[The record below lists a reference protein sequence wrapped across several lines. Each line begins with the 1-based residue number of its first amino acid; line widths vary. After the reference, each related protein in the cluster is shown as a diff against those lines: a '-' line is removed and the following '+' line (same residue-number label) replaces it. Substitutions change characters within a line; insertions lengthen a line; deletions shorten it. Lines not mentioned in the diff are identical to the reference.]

1 MNVYYKS
8 KNNNDMTKVDIITKI
23 MDGFSK
29 FVGAIKRNGVM
40 YSFLSVVLFIVLYNF
55 IIYPINV
62 NEIIMQTNKQKDKE
76 HIESVNKRLIADE
89 VMGDILDKLRIKYDI
104 DRVSLLEMHNSTSN
118 INEVSFLFFSLTYES
133 VDAFNDSIPLI
144 SDQYQQTRTSEYSS
158 VIKECA
164 RKGHL
169 YLNVEEAKKDVRFVR
184 IAKKL
189 EMNGTHSVL
198 FLPLYNGRRLDGM
211 LIFSSTK
218 DNFDYKTILMNSNK
232 STAKIKSLIFNEIVL

>member
-1 MNVYYKS
+1 MTKFNILQILIDGFNKLVNTV
-8 KNNNDMTKVDIITKI
+8 KNNGVLTSLCTTII
-23 MDGFSK
+23 
-29 FVGAIKRNGVM
+29 
-40 YSFLSVVLFIVLYNF
+40 FIILYNF

-62 NEIIMQTNKQKDKE
+62 NEIIMQTNKQKDEE

-89 VMGDILDKLRIKYDI
+89 VMGDILDKMRIKYNV

-133 VDAFNDSIPLI
+133 IDAFNDSIPLI

-169 YLNVEEAKKDVRFVR
+169 YLNVEEAKKDARFVR
-184 IAKKL
+184 IARKL
-189 EMNGTHSVL
+189 EMNDTHSVL

-218 DNFDYKTILMNSNK
+218 DNFDYKTILMSSNK
-232 STAKIKSLIFNEIVL
+232 SAAKIKSLIFNEIVL

>member
-1 MNVYYKS
+1 
-8 KNNNDMTKVDIITKI
+8 MTKGDIVTRI

-29 FVGAIKRNGVM
+29 FVGAIKRNGAM
-40 YSFLSVVLFIVLYNF
+40 YSLLSVVLFIVLYNF

-89 VMGDILDKLRIKYDI
+89 VMIDILDKLRLRYDV

-118 INEVSFLFFSLTYES
+118 INEVSFLYMSMTYES
-133 VDAFNDSIPLI
+133 VDVFNDSIPLI
-144 SDQYQQTRTSEYSS
+144 SDQYQQTRTSEYSQI
-158 VIKECA
+158 IKECA

-169 YLNVEEAKKDVRFVR
+169 YLNVEEAKKDIRFVR
-184 IAKKL
+184 MSKKL
-189 EMNGTHSVL
+189 EMNGTKSIL
-198 FLPLYNGRRLDGM
+198 FYPLFNGKRLDGM

-218 DNFDYKTILMNSNK
+218 DKFNYQDILMNVNK
-232 STAKIKSLIFNEIVL
+232 SAAKIKSLIFNEIVL

>member
-1 MNVYYKS
+1 MNKFNILQILIDGFNKLVNTV
-8 KNNNDMTKVDIITKI
+8 KNNGVLTSLCTTII
-23 MDGFSK
+23 
-29 FVGAIKRNGVM
+29 
-40 YSFLSVVLFIVLYNF
+40 FIILYNF

-62 NEIIMQTNKQKDKE
+62 NEIIMQTNKQKDEE

-89 VMGDILDKLRIKYDI
+89 VMGDILDKMRIKYNV

-133 VDAFNDSIPLI
+133 IDAFNDSIPLI

-169 YLNVEEAKKDVRFVR
+169 YLNVEEAKKDARFVR
-184 IAKKL
+184 IARKL
-189 EMNGTHSVL
+189 EMNDTHSVL

-218 DNFDYKTILMNSNK
+218 DNFDYKTILMSSNK
-232 STAKIKSLIFNEIVL
+232 SAAKIKSLIFNEIVL

>member
-1 MNVYYKS
+1 MNKF
-8 KNNNDMTKVDIITKI
+8 NILQILI
-23 MDGFSK
+23 DGFNK
-29 FVGAIKRNGVM
+29 LVTTVKRNGALT
-40 YSFLSVVLFIVLYNF
+40 SLWTVVIFISLYTLVIN
-55 IIYPINV
+55 PINV
-62 NEIIMQTNKQKDKE
+62 NEIIMQTNKQKDIE
-76 HIESVNKRLIADE
+76 HSESVDKRLLADE

-144 SDQYQQTRTSEYSS
+144 SDQYQQTRTSEYAQ

-169 YLNVEEAKKDVRFVR
+169 YLSNIDECKDARFVR
-184 IAKKL
+184 LARK
-189 EMNGTHSVL
+189 MNANGTHSVL

-218 DNFDYKTILMNSNK
+218 DNFDYKDVLMNINK
-232 STAKIKSLIFNEIVL
+232 PVSKIKSLIFNEIVL

>member
-1 MNVYYKS
+1 
-8 KNNNDMTKVDIITKI
+8 MTKFNPLQILI
-23 MDGFSK
+23 DGFNKLVTAVNKNGAMTSLWAVIV
-29 FVGAIKRNGVM
+29 FV
-40 YSFLSVVLFIVLYNF
+40 LLYTF
-55 IIYPINV
+55 IINPLNI
-62 NEIIMQTNKQKDKE
+62 NEIIMQTNKQKDIA

-89 VMGDILDKLRIKYDI
+89 VMGDILDKLRIKYGVE
-104 DRVSLLEMHNSTSN
+104 RVCLLEMHNSTSN

-164 RKGHL
+164 RKGYL
-169 YLNVEEAKKDVRFVR
+169 YLNIEEAKKDVRFVR

-189 EMNGTHSVL
+189 EMNDTHSVL

-232 STAKIKSLIFNEIVL
+232 SAAKIKSLIFNEIVI